1 MAPQYDNLG
10 PSYEQMEQSPVRIYA
25 ERVSFFRIL
34 GSLEG
39 CTVLDV
45 ACGTGYYTRQL
56 KRRGAKSVLGVDVS
70 PGMINLAKET
80 EYHQKDGV
88 EYQVYDAVEL
98 PHLGSFDVVTAI
110 YLLVYAESKAQL
122 LTMCQNLYRNLA
134 SPGRLVTV
142 VANPGPLL
150 PRARSF
156 KYGGTN
162 HRPATVKEGDR
173 YELEPSCG
181 PTHLCFLCSLESGNF
196 RMGVD

>member
-10 PSYEQMEQSPVRIYA
+10 PSYQQMEQSPVRIYA

-56 KRRGAKSVLGVDVS
+56 KQRGAKSVLGVDVS
-70 PGMINLAKET
+70 PGMITIAKEV

-88 EYQVYDAVEL
+88 QYEVYDAVEL
-98 PHLGSFDVVTAI
+98 PFLASFDVITAI

-134 SPGRLVTV
+134 SAGQLVTV

-150 PRARSF
+150 PTS
-156 KYGGTN
+156 
-162 HRPATVKEGDR
+162 PI
-173 YELEPSCG
+173 L
-181 PTHLCFLCSLESGNF
+181 
-196 RMGVD
+196 